1 MSSAPGQ
8 APRRARAT
16 TKRRRQRF
24 DEDNARPSIL
34 RGPNS
39 KSGYGSRTRRIF
51 QAHGLAL
58 VGQSQRLL
66 ERVLGLDARVAGPL
80 VERVRA
86 LPRDSRSHSHGR
98 AAGGARPSL
107 PLREQGGADAS
118 AAMIAIDDEP
128 QDLRAEIQFEER
140 SDRDVNPAD

>member
-16 TKRRRQRF
+16 TKRGRRQRF
-24 DEDNARPSIL
+24 AEDNARPSIL
-34 RGPNS
+34 RGPNC

-66 ERVLGLDARVAGPL
+66 ERVLGPGGGVAGT
-80 VERVRA
+80 VGERVGA
-86 LPRDSRSHSHGR
+86 LPRESGSHSHGS
-98 AAGGARPSL
+98 ATGGACPSL

-118 AAMIAIDDEP
+118 AAVIAIDDEP

-140 SDRDVNPAD
+140 SDRDVNP